1 MTPDRQ
7 RGVKYLA
14 GGVFAMNRFR
24 NYEYGVIWNLHSEYK
39 GFEILRAYHADTC
52 KPCALYGF
60 WVEMGEE
67 GIFVVSENLAGI
79 KFEATKVKEGVA

>member
-1 MTPDRQ
+1 MNANRQ
-7 RGVKYLA
+7 RGVKCLA

-24 NYEYGVIWNLHSEYK
+24 SYEYSVVWGLHSEYK
-39 GFEILRAYHADTC
+39 GFEILRAFHADTC

-60 WVEMGEE
+60 WVEIGEE

-79 KFEATKVKEGVA
+79 KFEATKVKEGAA

>member
-1 MTPDRQ
+1 MEPDRQ
-7 RGVKYLA
+7 HGVKFLA

-24 NYEYGVIWNLHSEYK
+24 KYENNVVWNIHSEYK

-60 WVEMGEE
+60 WVEMGE
-67 GIFVVSENLAGI
+67 GIFVVSDNLAGI
-79 KFEATKVKEGVA
+79 KAEATKVKEGRA